1 MIAKLSGL
9 LDSVSLDHLI
19 LDVNGVGYLVFG
31 SRSTLSK
38 LPEKGGT
45 VSLYIETQIREDAFN
60 LYGFADKAEQEWF
73 KLLISVQGVGA
84 KAALAILRAVPVD
97 QLGFAIASQDKAA
110 ITQADG
116 VGPKLATRIV
126 TELKDKV
133 DKIEI
138 SAEDFAASGTK
149 MDAQAAG
156 TADTSGGGSSSID
169 NDAVSAL
176 VNLGYGRTDAF
187 AAVRQAREKSND
199 NQPEDVGTLIR
210 LALKELASS

>member
-84 KAALAILRAVPVD
+84 KAALAILGVVPVD

-149 MDAQAAG
+149 MDVQAAG
-156 TADTSGGGSSSID
+156 ATDTFGGSSSID

>member
-84 KAALAILRAVPVD
+84 KAALAILSAVPVD

-149 MDAQAAG
+149 MDAQAVGA
-156 TADTSGGGSSSID
+156 ADASGGSSID

>member
-84 KAALAILRAVPVD
+84 KAALAILGVVPVD

-149 MDAQAAG
+149 MDVQAAG
-156 TADTSGGGSSSID
+156 ATDTSGGSSSID